1 MPGILYDRAS
11 ELWKQPEV
19 ARDEVFSMTRAA
31 LTVQKRDASGKSPV
45 ARRLRSTGQVPGI
58 LYRDSGSEPFSVDRL
73 ELNALLRKG
82 ATLVDLELDGSSI
95 LTVLKETQLHP
106 VRGDVRHVDL
116 QEVRM
121 DQKVKTVA
129 SVSLVGDCPGVKAGG
144 ILTQGAR
151 ELSIES
157 TPTNIPDTITI
168 DLSGIDVGQTLIL
181 RDLTAPEGVS
191 FLDDPGM
198 MMVSITVPRGAKGKG
213 KAAAAATEA
222 ASAE

>member
-1 MPGILYDRAS
+1 
-11 ELWKQPEV
+11 
-19 ARDEVFSMTRAA
+19 MTRAA

-45 ARRLRSTGQVPGI
+45 ARRLRATGQVPGI
-58 LYRDSGSEPFSVDRL
+58 LYREAGSEPFSVDRL

-82 ATLVDLELDGSSI
+82 ATLVDLEFDGATC
-95 LTVLKETQLHP
+95 LTVLKEAQLHP

-129 SVSLVGDCPGVKAGG
+129 SVTLYGDCPGVKAGG

-151 ELSIES
+151 EVSIES
-157 TPTNIPDTITI
+157 TPGNIPDAIQI
-168 DLSGIDVGQTLIL
+168 DVSNIDVGQTLIL
-181 RDLTAPEGVS
+181 RDVVAPDGVA

-198 MMVSITVPRGAKGKG
+198 MVVSITVPRGAKGKG
-213 KAAAAATEA
+213 KKGAAAAEGEEA
-222 ASAE
+222 SEA